1 MKKLLLFLIIS
12 LTVQTHAQ
20 HAMERLDRGLVA
32 VKVPAGVFVG
42 WTIPGEEWHTASYN
56 LYRDGQKVNE
66 HPLSVSNYEDPLGT
80 LGSRYA
86 VAAVVNGVEQA
97 PSEEVEVWQQQYK
110 ELSLDLPLGGVTPDG
125 EAYSYTVNDMST
137 GHLND
142 DDVLDLVVKW
152 EALGRDNSHAGYT
165 GNVILDAYTMEGE

>member
-1 MKKLLLFLIIS
+1 MKKLLLLLVFVWGAS
-12 LTVQTHAQ
+12 VYAQ

-97 PSEEVEVWQQQYK
+97 PSEEVEVWSQSYK
-110 ELSLDLPLGGVTPDG
+110 ELTLD
-125 EAYSYTVNDMST
+125 
-137 GHLND
+137 
-142 DDVLDLVVKW
+142 
-152 EALGRDNSHAGYT
+152 
-165 GNVILDAYTMEGE
+165 